1 MMVFRCFYTFG
12 VCFCGLNDGDLPRIS
27 RRESEEEPRP
37 VEAPVRTQ
45 PPPDEVALQ
54 AAKVPGRVD
63 QLRSTQINWGTLG
76 VGQGNH
82 SNYLVIHHL
91 LSYFDLFSIMLCHCI
106 SWSSKVCSKQ
116 LRDFF
121 CCSTRPPGWQA
132 GKQEHVLSGFWFS
145 SANSIFF
152 AVATI
157 IIN

>member
-1 MMVFRCFYTFG
+1 MFLYFWGMFLWPQWRRPAKNIQTWIRGRTKAGGGACPYSTTTRGSG
-12 VCFCGLNDGDLPRIS
+12 VASCQGAG
-27 RRESEEEPRP
+27 ESW
-37 VEAPVRTQ
+37 
-45 PPPDEVALQ
+45 
-54 AAKVPGRVD
+54 
-63 QLRSTQINWGTLG
+63 STQINWGTLG